1 MSSQKHFTLILLY
14 DKMVASLPVA
24 QALKEKG
31 IDVSVSQNAGEL
43 IQIIASKNVDMVGLS
58 ANHASS
64 RSLIQ
69 VLREKT
75 SVKILIF
82 GEDKTLTTVERIDRM
97 DADFKVQG
105 VATAYNIWMKIAHVV
120 KSKMKES
127 DNNGNILYSGG
138 KSSSNNDNQSIAVK
152 STSSSSKTNLSGAT
166 NIFSKK
172 KKDKKQKEKQNEELE
187 TIEISDF
194 QKKSEKQS
202 DVMFFKK
209 DSKEISVD
217 SHDEATEELS
227 AKSGKKGSP
236 FKKSS
241 LKKSK
246 EKSEEQLIDDE
257 VSAVEQMFKDP
268 FQKKSRDIV
277 SPDVEASSPLKQG
290 GVTVSNNAQAESSG
304 SIRDSELDEMM
315 KEESLGTVQDLSAVG
330 TEDIGSVQFD
340 QTKKQKFKGKKL
352 NSAKQNKEEA
362 FSEEV
367 GRQKVE
373 FKQLVE
379 SAAHSA
385 YVSKESGI
393 DSFGAIN
400 KMTVVPV
407 DQNQDRGFLVFCTS
421 DNQFLTSG
429 GTTVDVFKKSL
440 QEKMHH
446 QDAMGIGESYNIET
460 EEIELLGWVPSAS
473 EFHFIV
479 EDPKSQK
486 QILICFIPKESIY
499 PDTNKSIELNMLKVE
514 LEVLP
519 TRTPLNFNVFLYFA
533 RNKRLIPYVRRGGR
547 LTDDQLG
554 RLNKHGIDTIYIS
567 ESDRKALYSFF
578 ISQTLHQDFQ
588 PIKKVA

>member
-31 IDVSVSQNAGEL
+31 IDVHISQNAGEL
-43 IQIIASKNVDMVGLS
+43 IQTIASKNVDMVGLS
-58 ANHASS
+58 TNHASS

-82 GEDKTLTTVERIDRM
+82 GEDKAPTTVERIDRM

-120 KSKMKES
+120 KNKIKES
-127 DNNGNILYSGG
+127 DTNGNILYSGG
-138 KSSSNNDNQSIAVK
+138 KSSSNNDNQSIVVK
-152 STSSSSKTNLSGAT
+152 STGNHSKFNLSGTT

-172 KKDKKQKEKQNEELE
+172 KKEKKPKENLDENSDK
-187 TIEISDF
+187 IEISDF
-194 QKKSEKQS
+194 QKKSQKHSE
-202 DVMFFKK
+202 VMYFKK
-209 DSKEISVD
+209 ESTEISAN
-217 SHDEATEELS
+217 SGS
-227 AKSGKKGSP
+227 AETKEFFAKPGKKESP

-241 LKKSK
+241 LKKNK
-246 EKSEEQLIDDE
+246 QKTEEQLIDDE
-257 VSAVEQMFKDP
+257 VSAVELMFKDP

-277 SPDVEASSPLKQG
+277 SPEVEASSSFKQG
-290 GVTVSNNAQAESSG
+290 GVTVEKNSRNEPSESVK
-304 SIRDSELDEMM
+304 DSDLEDMM
-315 KEESLGTVQDLSAVG
+315 KEESLGTVQDLSAQDA
-330 TEDIGSVQFD
+330 EDIGSVKYD
-340 QTKKQKFKGKKL
+340 LKKQKLKNKKFGGKKQL
-352 NSAKQNKEEA
+352 EDTSSAEEEGHNKIN
-362 FSEEV
+362 F
-367 GRQKVE
+367 RH
-373 FKQLVE
+373 LVE

-385 YVSKESGI
+385 YVSNEAGI
-393 DSFGAIN
+393 GSFGAIN

-421 DNQFLTSG
+421 DNQFLTSC
-429 GTTVDVFKKSL
+429 GTTVDVFKKTL
-440 QEKMHH
+440 QDKMHH

-460 EEIELLGWVPSAS
+460 EEIELLGWVPTAS

-519 TRTPLNFNVFLYFA
+519 TLTPINFNVFLYFA
-533 RNKRLIPYVRRGGR
+533 RNKRLVPYVRRGGK
-547 LTDDQLG
+547 LTEDQLG

-578 ISQTLHQDFQ
+578 ISQTIHQDLQ
-588 PIKKVA
+588 PTKKAA

>member
-31 IDVSVSQNAGEL
+31 IDVHVSQNAGEL
-43 IQIIASKNVDMVGLS
+43 IQTIASKSVDMVGLS
-58 ANHASS
+58 VNHASS

-82 GEDKTLTTVERIDRM
+82 GEDKAHTTVERIDRM

-105 VATAYNIWMKIAHVV
+105 VATAYNVWMKIAHVV
-120 KSKMKES
+120 KNKMKES

-138 KSSSNNDNQSIAVK
+138 KQ
-152 STSSSSKTNLSGAT
+152 STSSDNQAIVVKNSQHQAKTNISGAT

-172 KKDKKQKEKQNEELE
+172 KKEKKQKTKSESE
-187 TIEISDF
+187 TDNIDVTDF
-194 QKKSEKQS
+194 QQRSEKQS
-202 DVMFFKK
+202 DVMYFKK
-209 DSKEISVD
+209 ESAEMKAKSGPMGSD
-217 SHDEATEELS
+217 ELS
-227 AKSGKKGSP
+227 AKTGKKESP
-236 FKKSS
+236 FKKSTF
-241 LKKSK
+241 KKNK
-246 EKSEEQLIDDE
+246 GKTEDQLIDEE
-257 VSAVEQMFKDP
+257 VSAVELMFKDP

-277 SPDVEASSPLKQG
+277 SPETQSKNPSKQG
-290 GVTVSNNAQAESSG
+290 GVTVDDQNQSQQESME
-304 SIRDSELDEMM
+304 DPDLDAMM
-315 KEESLGTVQDLSAVG
+315 AEESLGKVQNMSLEA
-330 TEDIGSVQFD
+330 TEDIGKVKFD
-340 QTKKQKFKGKKL
+340 KSKKQKMKGKQFGEKKSREE
-352 NSAKQNKEEA
+352 NSQA
-362 FSEEV
+362 SESAHHM
-367 GRQKVE
+367 KAD
-373 FKQLVE
+373 FKTLVE

-385 YVSKESGI
+385 YVSNEMGI
-393 DSFGAIN
+393 DTFGAVN

-429 GTTVDVFKKSL
+429 GTTVEVFKKTL

-460 EEIELLGWVPSAS
+460 EEVELTAWVSS
-473 EFHFIV
+473 TTDFHFVV

-519 TRTPLNFNVFLYFA
+519 TLTPINFNVFLYFA

-547 LTDDQLG
+547 LTEDQLG
-554 RLNKHGIDTIYIS
+554 RLEKHGIDTIYIT

-578 ISQTLHQDFQ
+578 ISQTIHQDLQ
-588 PIKKVA
+588 PAKKSA